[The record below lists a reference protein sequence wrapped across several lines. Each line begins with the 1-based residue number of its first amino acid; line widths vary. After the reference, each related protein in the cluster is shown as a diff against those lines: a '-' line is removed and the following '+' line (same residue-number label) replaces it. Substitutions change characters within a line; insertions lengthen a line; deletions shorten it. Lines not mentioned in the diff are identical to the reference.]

1 MTVITFIQ
9 HDGSERMVDGDV
21 GLSLMETALKHDV
34 PGIDADCGGG
44 AICGTC
50 HCFVEE
56 SAGPLP
62 DVDPQEESMLGL
74 RPDRESNSRL
84 SCQLQVSDSI
94 GDMTI
99 KLPEFQM

>member
-1 MTVITFIQ
+1 
-9 HDGSERMVDGDV
+9 
-21 GLSLMETALKHDV
+21 
-34 PGIDADCGGG
+34 
-44 AICGTC
+44 
-50 HCFVEE
+50 
-56 SAGPLP
+56 
-62 DVDPQEESMLGL
+62 MLGL